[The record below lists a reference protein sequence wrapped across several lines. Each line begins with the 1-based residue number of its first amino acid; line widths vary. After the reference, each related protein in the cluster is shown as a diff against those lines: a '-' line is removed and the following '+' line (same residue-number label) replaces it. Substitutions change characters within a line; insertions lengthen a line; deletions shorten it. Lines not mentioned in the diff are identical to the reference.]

1 MKKKKKKKRNTEKE
15 LTFTSASIKLLNEE
29 GKQYGVYDWAHDLQ
43 KSIRKNLGLKV
54 TNKSQGL
61 GEIVLSVRG
70 I

>member
-1 MKKKKKKKRNTEKE
+1 MGRNTAKE
-15 LTFTSASIKLLNEE
+15 LTFTSARIKLLNED
-29 GKQYGVYDWAHDLQ
+29 GTQYGVYDWARDLQ